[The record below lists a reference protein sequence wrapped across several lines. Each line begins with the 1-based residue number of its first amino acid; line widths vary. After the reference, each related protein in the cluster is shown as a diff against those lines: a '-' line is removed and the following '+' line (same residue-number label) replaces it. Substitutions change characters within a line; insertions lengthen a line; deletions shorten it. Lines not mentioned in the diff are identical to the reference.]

1 MGTILGE
8 MQDTVTV
15 RDFKY
20 LDLCRQTHSAEKQ
33 RVRQCTDML
42 YNKGPLLWWGRSDKV
57 DRILPNKE
65 APDWWPGEECTP
77 KESNSL
83 LRVYYKKKFKED

>member
-1 MGTILGE
+1 MNELSIMSLSQGREGGNLLGLEVNFSVSVTQKLTPPTKTILGE

-42 YNKGPLLWWGRSDKV
+42 YNKGPLL
-57 DRILPNKE
+57 
-65 APDWWPGEECTP
+65 
-77 KESNSL
+77 
-83 LRVYYKKKFKED
+83 